1 LKLTINNIGK
11 LKNAEVEIN
20 GITVIAGENN
30 TGKSTVGKSL
40 WALFNGLYKINEQIF
55 LEKLDNI
62 EDVLEK
68 FYRTETNDFTTFRNY
83 MDKVRNFKRK
93 IYSNRDWLDFD
104 ENKLKEKIKVFFGN
118 DIEIEDIDE
127 LSDEILQVIKKE
139 EEKIIQ
145 RIIQNRLRNEFNG
158 QINNL
163 YSTSIG
169 ELILEIKKKKFEV
182 KIFNEK
188 VEKTN
193 IDGFLNTEVL
203 YIDTPDVV
211 DSVGNIY
218 FGNRS
223 VNHKEQLEVKISDIF
238 PKEEDI
244 LTEVDNEE
252 KLKKIYSELDK
263 IIGGK
268 FIKKGFGK
276 ISYIEENSKIELNI
290 KNLSTGI
297 KTFVILKILLD
308 NGSLK
313 KNGTIILDEPE
324 IHLHPEWQIKFAELI
339 ILLQKEFGM
348 HILLTTHSPYFLNAI
363 EVFSERYRIE
373 DKCKYYVAENQGNNS
388 IIKDITDNTR
398 EIYRKMARPI
408 QDLENIRY
416 SE

>member
-83 MDKVRNFKRK
+83 MDKVRDFRRK

-104 ENKLKEKIKVFFGN
+104 ENKLKEKIRVLFGN
-118 DIEIEDIDE
+118 DIEMEDIDE
-127 LSDEILQVIKKE
+127 LSDEILQVINIK

-163 YSTSIG
+163 YSSSIG

-193 IDGFLNTEVL
+193 IDGFLNTEAL

-223 VNHKEQLEVKISDIF
+223 VNHKEQLEVKISDIT

-244 LTEVDNEE
+244 ITEVDNEE

-268 FIKKGFGK
+268 FIKKDFRK

-290 KNLSTGI
+290 RNLSTGI

-339 ILLQKEFGM
+339 VLLQKEFGM
-348 HILLTTHSPYFLNAI
+348 HILLTTHSPYFLEAI
-363 EVFSERYRIE
+363 EVYSKKYEIVE
-373 DKCKYYVAENQGNNS
+373 KCKYYLSENKNNFS
-388 IIKDITDNTR
+388 SIKDVTN
-398 EIYRKMARPI
+398 
-408 QDLENIRY
+408 DLEKIY
-416 SE
+416 KKLAAPFQKLEDIEYE

>member
-1 LKLTINNIGK
+1 MKLTINNIGK

-83 MDKVRNFKRK
+83 MDKVRDFRRK

-104 ENKLKEKIKVFFGN
+104 ENKLKEKIRVLFGN
-118 DIEIEDIDE
+118 DIEMEDIDE
-127 LSDEILQVIKKE
+127 LSDEILQVINIK

-163 YSTSIG
+163 YSSSIG

-193 IDGFLNTEVL
+193 IDGFLNTEAL

-223 VNHKEQLEVKISDIF
+223 VNHKEQLEVKISDIT

-244 LTEVDNEE
+244 ITEVDNEE

-268 FIKKGFGK
+268 FIKKDFRK

-290 KNLSTGI
+290 RNLSTGI

-339 ILLQKEFGM
+339 VLLQKEFGM
-348 HILLTTHSPYFLNAI
+348 HILLTTHSPYFLEAI
-363 EVFSERYRIE
+363 EVYSKKYEIVE
-373 DKCKYYVAENQGNNS
+373 KCKYYLSENKNNFS
-388 IIKDITDNTR
+388 SIKDVTN
-398 EIYRKMARPI
+398 
-408 QDLENIRY
+408 DLEKIY
-416 SE
+416 KKLAAPFQKLEDIEYE

>member
-83 MDKVRNFKRK
+83 MDKVRDFRRK

-104 ENKLKEKIKVFFGN
+104 ENKLKEKIRVLFGN
-118 DIEIEDIDE
+118 DIEMEDIDE
-127 LSDEILQVIKKE
+127 LSDEILQVINIE

-163 YSTSIG
+163 YSSSIG

-193 IDGFLNTEVL
+193 IDGFLNTEAL

-223 VNHKEQLEVKISDIF
+223 VNHKEQLEVKISDIT

-244 LTEVDNEE
+244 ITEVDNEE

-268 FIKKGFGK
+268 FIKKDFRK

-290 KNLSTGI
+290 RNLSTGI

-339 ILLQKEFGM
+339 VLLQKEFGM
-348 HILLTTHSPYFLNAI
+348 HILLTTHSPYFLEAI
-363 EVFSERYRIE
+363 EVYSKKYEIVE
-373 DKCKYYVAENQGNNS
+373 KCKYYLSENKNNFS
-388 IIKDITDNTR
+388 SIKDVTN
-398 EIYRKMARPI
+398 
-408 QDLENIRY
+408 DLEKIY
-416 SE
+416 KKLAAPFQKLEDIEYE